1 MELNEAMAKEIARQL
16 GLKES
21 VGFNSADIRK
31 LEGKSDA
38 ELERE
43 ILKLREQLTAKGI
56 SRAKQLSMLRSLM
69 PMMDDRQKARLQ
81 KVIGLIEL

>member
-21 VGFNSADIRK
+21 VGFNPADIRK
-31 LEGKSDA
+31 MEGKSDA

-43 ILKLREQLTAKGI
+43 ILKLQME
-56 SRAKQLSMLRSLM
+56 
-69 PMMDDRQKARLQ
+69 
-81 KVIGLIEL
+81 

>member
-1 MELNEAMAKEIARQL
+1 M
-16 GLKES
+16 
-21 VGFNSADIRK
+21 
-31 LEGKSDA
+31 EGKSDA